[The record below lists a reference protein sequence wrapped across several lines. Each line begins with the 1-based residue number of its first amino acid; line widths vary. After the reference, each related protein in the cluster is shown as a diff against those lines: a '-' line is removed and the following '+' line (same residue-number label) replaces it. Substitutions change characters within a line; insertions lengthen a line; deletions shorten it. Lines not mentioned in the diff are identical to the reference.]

1 MGRIEERFEWFY
13 ISEEQVER
21 EMWADTILILVI
33 SVCTALLG
41 EGVTWVLVYRTE
53 KYQKLKT
60 EIEKQTKKLEKK
72 KEAHGETANLE
83 RSKKRKIEQ
92 DEEKLKNTNRD
103 LTMVKMKS
111 MFAIGWFSS
120 FPFSLFKY
128 LRQVLPSPRSSP
140 CSTPSLTDVLW
151 PSFPS
156 PPSTGCKV

>member
-1 MGRIEERFEWFY
+1 MVFHFRGARRER
-13 ISEEQVER
+13 ER

-111 MFAIGWFSS
+111 MFAIGTFA
-120 FPFSLFKY
+120 
-128 LRQVLPSPRSSP
+128 
-140 CSTPSLTDVLW
+140 
-151 PSFPS
+151 
-156 PPSTGCKV
+156 

>member
-1 MGRIEERFEWFY
+1 MG
-13 ISEEQVER
+13 
-21 EMWADTILILVI
+21 
-33 SVCTALLG
+33 
-41 EGVTWVLVYRTE
+41 RTE

-72 KEAHGETANLE
+72 KEAHGETSNLD

-111 MFAIGWFSS
+111 MFAIGCFSPV
-120 FPFSLFKY
+120 PFSLFKY

-140 CSTPSLTDVLW
+140 CSTRSLTD
-151 PSFPS
+151 
-156 PPSTGCKV
+156 